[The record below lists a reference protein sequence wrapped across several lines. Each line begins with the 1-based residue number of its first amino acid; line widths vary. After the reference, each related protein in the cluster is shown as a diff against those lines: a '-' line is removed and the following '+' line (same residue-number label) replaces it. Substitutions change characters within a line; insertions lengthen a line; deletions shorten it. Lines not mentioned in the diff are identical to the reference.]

1 MSYSLDIWGGERRTI
16 ESLQAQEDSQR
27 FMVEAAYITLTTNIV
42 IAAIQEAS
50 LRGQIDATNQL
61 IGINSKMLELLRRQF
76 MEGYANRND
85 VALQEA
91 QLAQTRTTLPPLRK
105 ALAQQRNLLTALGGR
120 LPADEPKETFN
131 LASLTLPTEL
141 PVSLPSQLVQQ
152 RPDVRSAEE
161 LLHSASAQIGVAT
174 ANMLPNITLNATG
187 GYQRALAAPACSP
200 RTTRSG

>member
-105 ALAQQRNLLTALGGR
+105 ALAQQRNLLAALGGR

-131 LASLTLPTEL
+131 LATLTLPTEL
-141 PVSLPSQLVQQ
+141 AGEPAVAA
-152 RPDVRSAEE
+152 RPAASRRARPPRSSCIRRAPRSASPPPTCCRTSRSTP
-161 LLHSASAQIGVAT
+161 SAVISS
-174 ANMLPNITLNATG
+174 PSS
-187 GYQRALAAPACSP
+187 PACSP
-200 RTTRSG
+200 RRTRFG